1 MKITENKVVALTYEL
16 EVDGEK
22 VDFTTP
28 ENPLEYIH
36 GTGQLLKKFE
46 ENLEGLKAGDEFS
59 FTLEAKDGYGE
70 VELDKII
77 DLPLEVFAV
86 NGEVRHDLL
95 IPGNTI
101 QMMNNMGG
109 IIPGKVLE
117 VTENIVKM
125 DLNHPMA
132 GKTLNF
138 SGLILTV
145 REATEQELD
154 EGLHGEYA
162 GGCSG
167 CSSQGGCGGS
177 CTDEEDCCSD
187 CN

>member
-1 MKITENKVVALTYEL
+1 MKITENKVVSLVYEL
-16 EVDGEK
+16 EVDGQK
-22 VDFTTP
+22 VDFCTP
-28 ENPLEYIH
+28 EKPLEYIH

-46 ENLEGLKAGDEFS
+46 ENIEGLKAGEEFS
-59 FTLEAKDGYGE
+59 FTLTPEEGYGE
-70 VELDKII
+70 PEEEKII
-77 DLPLEVFAV
+77 DLPKEVFAV
-86 NGEVRHDLL
+86 NGEIQNDLL

-117 VTENIVKM
+117 VTEDIVKM

-145 REATEQELD
+145 RGATEQELD
-154 EGLHGEYA
+154 EGLYREYA

-167 CSSQGGCGGS
+167 CSSQGSCGGS
-177 CTDEEDCCSD
+177 CSDDDHDCDSCQ
-187 CN
+187 